1 MRRVHLYTPTRSSTS
16 RLCRVGLAA
25 AATVVVVGASTVA
38 RAQDGGPAVVPY
50 RPSVATPAELPAPG
64 WPELE
69 AGVAWAKGGDSA
81 RSFSSPVTFKL
92 AWNESW
98 AILIGADAYDW
109 QRAYDGGA
117 AHSGGDTTLTL
128 KYKLPVNEN
137 LALGAEFGVKLPTAR
152 PPIGSGGTDWGINT
166 IASFDYPGVHVDV
179 NVAGAHLGAVDSGQG
194 PWQGGWAIAASHPLD
209 ERFGVT
215 GEVSGIV
222 QRGTT
227 AQAQGLVA
235 LNYNVSNAL
244 VLDVA
249 AAAGFSRAAP
259 NWQLMAGM
267 TVRLGHWF

>member
-1 MRRVHLYTPTRSSTS
+1 MRLVHLCAPTRSRTS
-16 RLCRVGLAA
+16 RLRRVGLAVT
-25 AATVVVVGASTVA
+25 ATVVFLGGSTVA

-69 AGVAWAKGGDSA
+69 AGGAWAKGGDSA

-98 AILIGADAYDW
+98 AILIGTDAYDW
-109 QRAYDGGA
+109 QRADDGST
-117 AHSGGDTTLTL
+117 AHSGGDTALTL

-137 LALGAEFGVKLPTAR
+137 LALGAELGVTFPTAR
-152 PPIGSGGTDWGINT
+152 PPIGTGGTDWGINT

-194 PWQGGWAIAASHPLD
+194 PWQGGWAIAASHPLN
-209 ERFGVT
+209 ERLGVT
-215 GEVSGIV
+215 GEVSGLV
-222 QRGTT
+222 QRGTA
-227 AQAQGLVA
+227 AQTQGLVA

-249 AAAGFSRAAP
+249 VAAGLSRAAP
-259 NWQLMAGM
+259 DWQVMAGM
-267 TVRLGHWF
+267 TVRVGHWF